1 MSADDTRLCR
11 RAACAVRDL
20 LTLRGLK
27 ATGLGVVTP
36 GSTFVRA
43 RAGYYNDGSERYHHV
58 EVTFDSR
65 RVSTVLVEEVLDAAG
80 LDYLC
85 VDSVNSVTM
94 ILVEPPRGTQRA
106 VA

>member
-1 MSADDTRLCR
+1 MSADDTRLYR

-27 ATGLGVVTP
+27 ATGLGVVMP

-43 RAGYYNDGSERYHHV
+43 RAGFCNDGTERYHHV

-85 VDSVNSVTM
+85 LGGVNSVTT
-94 ILVEPPRGTQRA
+94 ILVEPPRSTQRA